1 MMITKVSIYL
11 KKHIRCD
18 EKVAKVDQKEK
29 EKDSRANHENIHIL
43 LVDTLL
49 PCMPKRQMW
58 KVLRIHKVNT
68 LNKPIKE
75 VWARVL
81 AKLLDVSS
89 VDPNSI
95 KNLIVRLT
103 KELDL

>member
-18 EKVAKVDQKEK
+18 EKVARVGQKEK
-29 EKDSRANHENIHIL
+29 EKDSRANHEIIHIL
-43 LVDTLL
+43 LEDML
-49 PCMPKRQMW
+49 PCMPKRQVW
-58 KVLRIHKVNT
+58 KILRIHKVNT
-68 LNKPIKE
+68 LNKPTKE

-81 AKLLDVSS
+81 AKVLDVSS

-95 KNLIVRLT
+95 RNLTVRLT
-103 KELDL
+103 NEQDL